1 MKDGELIFF
10 FLKPLILKNSNLKL
24 NSYKVIEQLEVK
36 ISGLKKESTDI
47 KEALNRTKL
56 ERDVL
61 SQEKSV
67 TADALGRAEI
77 HKAELELEINKM
89 KAEEAKLRDILLK
102 MQSMN
107 EGLSQDKVEL
117 NKIIIH
123 LEQEK
128 SSLNGEKSDLEMV
141 KASLKAELVKV
152 EQEKQDLEN
161 ERESKLNFQK

>member
-1 MKDGELIFF
+1 
-10 FLKPLILKNSNLKL
+10 
-24 NSYKVIEQLEVK
+24 VIEQLEIK

-47 KEALNRTKL
+47 KECLNRTKL

-61 SQEKSV
+61 LQDKSV
-67 TADALGRAEI
+67 TSDALGRAEI
-77 HKAELELEINKM
+77 QKAELELEINKM

-102 MQSMN
+102 MQSLN
-107 EGLSQDKVEL
+107 EGLGQDKVEL
-117 NKIIIH
+117 NKIILH

-141 KASLKAELVKV
+141 KSSLKAELVKV

-161 ERESKLNFQK
+161 ERESNKYFYYLNAYFTRF